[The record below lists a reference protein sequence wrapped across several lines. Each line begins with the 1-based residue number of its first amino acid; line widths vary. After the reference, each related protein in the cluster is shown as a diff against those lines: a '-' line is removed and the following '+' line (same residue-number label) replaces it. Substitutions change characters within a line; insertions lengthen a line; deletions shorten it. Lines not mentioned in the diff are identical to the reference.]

1 MYTFCGSIVILNR
14 KSSTIYM
21 HVIGII
27 YGVIVYHFYLGEMA
41 AVFILLTI
49 VITIISGKPINEG
62 VNAFVN
68 GAADLLY
75 PCLCVGLARGLT
87 IVMMDGHILDVIVH
101 ALTGFLANVP
111 SIVSAPL
118 SFIVISI
125 INLFVP
131 SGSGKAVLVMPILV
145 PMADVL
151 GITRQTV
158 ALAFHMGD
166 GITNLLSP
174 AEATI
179 MVALGMMNIS
189 YGKWIK
195 WFWKLVLLWYLIGI
209 VACIVAVNIGLG
221 PF

>member
-1 MYTFCGSIVILNR
+1 
-14 KSSTIYM
+14 
-21 HVIGII
+21 
-27 YGVIVYHFYLGEMA
+27 
-41 AVFILLTI
+41 
-49 VITIISGKPINEG
+49 
-62 VNAFVN
+62 
-68 GAADLLY
+68 
-75 PCLCVGLARGLT
+75 
-87 IVMMDGHILDVIVH
+87 
-101 ALTGFLANVP
+101 
-111 SIVSAPL
+111 
-118 SFIVISI
+118 
-125 INLFVP
+125 
-131 SGSGKAVLVMPILV
+131 MPILV